1 MRTARPKSLLER
13 SADTDLWRHTLS
25 QIPVLSGRLVYLST
39 LRSPITGRYE
49 HHGLA
54 LLFGDSEA
62 DKAIRASH
70 RRAFQE
76 WLAMG
81 LEEKVEDLSQYLQST
96 GEDSSQILRHW
107 SKSETWSGFQPT
119 GALPAEKAL
128 FLSDMRAAIK
138 ILVLRYG
145 AAAQG
150 HSA

>member
-25 QIPVLSGRLVYLST
+25 QIPVLVGRLVYLST

-54 LLFGDSEA
+54 LAYGDEGA
-62 DKAIRASH
+62 DKAIRVSH
-70 RRAFQE
+70 RKAFQE
-76 WLAMG
+76 WLAIG
-81 LEEKVEDLSQYLQST
+81 LPDKVDDLDTYLRTS
-96 GEDSSQILRHW
+96 GEDPVQILRHW
-107 SKSETWSGFQPT
+107 SKAETWASFLPNGS
-119 GALPAEKAL
+119 LPAEKAL
-128 FLSDMRAAIK
+128 FASDMRNVIK
-138 ILVLRYG
+138 ILILRFG

>member
-25 QIPVLSGRLVYLST
+25 QIPVLSGRLVYLSS

-54 LLFGDSEA
+54 LLFGEGEA
-62 DKAIRASH
+62 DKAIRGSH

-76 WLAMG
+76 WLVTG
-81 LEEKVEDLSQYLQST
+81 LAEKVEDLDQYLRTT
-96 GEDSSQILRHW
+96 GEDPGQILRHW
-107 SKSETWSGFQPT
+107 SRAETWTAFQPT
-119 GALPAEKAL
+119 GALPAEKSL
-128 FLSDMRAAIK
+128 YTSDMRAAVK
-138 ILVLRYG
+138 ILTLRYG
-145 AAAQG
+145 GAAQG

>member
-25 QIPVLSGRLVYLST
+25 QIPVLSGRLVYLSS

-54 LLFGDSEA
+54 LLFGEGEA
-62 DKAIRASH
+62 DKAIRGSH

-76 WLAMG
+76 WLVTG
-81 LEEKVEDLSQYLQST
+81 LAEKVDDLDHYLRTT
-96 GEDSSQILRHW
+96 GEDPAQILRHW
-107 SKSETWSGFQPT
+107 SRAETWIGFQPT
-119 GALPAEKAL
+119 GALPAEKSL
-128 FLSDMRAAIK
+128 YTSDMRAAVK
-138 ILVLRYG
+138 ILTLRYG
-145 AAAQG
+145 GAAQG

>member
-25 QIPVLSGRLVYLST
+25 QIPVLVGRLVYLST
-39 LRSPITGRYE
+39 LRSPVTGRYE

-54 LLFGDSEA
+54 LLYGDSEA
-62 DKAIRASH
+62 DKAIRLSH
-70 RRAFQE
+70 RKAFQE

-81 LEEKVEDLSQYLQST
+81 LAEKVEDLDTYLRTS

-107 SKSETWSGFQPT
+107 SKSETWSSFMPT
-119 GALPAEKAL
+119 GSLPAEKAL
-128 FLSDMRAAIK
+128 FSSDMRHAIK
-138 ILVLRYG
+138 ILHLQCG
-145 AAAQG
+145 DAAQG

>member
-25 QIPVLSGRLVYLST
+25 QIPVLVGRLVYLST
-39 LRSPITGRYE
+39 LRSPVTGRYE

-54 LLFGDSEA
+54 LLHGEGEA
-62 DKAIRASH
+62 DKAIRGSH

-76 WLAMG
+76 WLALG
-81 LEEKVEDLSQYLQST
+81 LPDKVEDLDTYLRMT
-96 GEDSSQILRHW
+96 GEDPGQILRHW
-107 SKSETWSGFQPT
+107 SKAETWGAFLPT
-119 GALPAEKAL
+119 GSLPAEKSL
-128 FLSDMRAAIK
+128 FASDMRTAIK
-138 ILVLRYG
+138 ILHLRFD

>member
-25 QIPVLSGRLVYLST
+25 QIPVLVGRLVYLST
-39 LRSPITGRYE
+39 LRSPVTGRYE

-54 LLFGDSEA
+54 LLYGDPEA
-62 DKAIRASH
+62 DKAIRQSH
-70 RRAFQE
+70 RKAFHE

-81 LEEKVEDLSQYLQST
+81 LPEKVEDLDEYLRTS
-96 GEDSSQILRHW
+96 GEDSAQILRHW
-107 SKSETWSGFQPT
+107 SKAETWISFLPT
-119 GALPAEKAL
+119 GSLPAEKAL
-128 FLSDMRAAIK
+128 FSSDMRNAIK
-138 ILVLRYG
+138 ILHLRCG

>member
-25 QIPVLSGRLVYLST
+25 QIPVLAGRLVYLSI

-54 LLFGDSEA
+54 LVYGDDDA
-62 DKAIRASH
+62 DKAIRVSH
-70 RRAFQE
+70 RRAFHE

-81 LEEKVEDLSQYLQST
+81 LSEKVEDLDAYLRST
-96 GEDSSQILRHW
+96 GEAPDQILRHW
-107 SKSETWSGFQPT
+107 SRAETWNSFLPT
-119 GALPAEKAL
+119 GSLPAEKSL
-128 FLSDMRAAIK
+128 FGTDMRAAIK
-138 ILVLRYG
+138 ILLPRYD
-145 AAAQG
+145 AAARG

>member
-25 QIPVLSGRLVYLST
+25 QIPVLVGRIVYLST

-54 LLFGDSEA
+54 LVYGDGDA
-62 DKAIRASH
+62 DKAIRVSH

-76 WLAMG
+76 WLALG
-81 LEEKVEDLSQYLQST
+81 LQEKVEDLDIYLRTT
-96 GEDSSQILRHW
+96 GEDPLKVLRHW
-107 SKSETWSGFQPT
+107 SRAETWSGLLPT
-119 GALPAEKAL
+119 GSLSAEKSL
-128 FLSDMRAAIK
+128 FASDMRGATK
-138 ILVLRYG
+138 ILRQRFGV
-145 AAAQG
+145 AAQG

>member
-25 QIPVLSGRLVYLST
+25 QIPELAGRLVYLST

-54 LLFGDSEA
+54 LVYGDGDA
-62 DKAIRASH
+62 DKAIRGSH
-70 RRAFQE
+70 RKAFNE

-81 LEEKVEDLSQYLQST
+81 LSEKVEDLDSYLRST
-96 GEDSSQILRHW
+96 GEDPGQVLRHW
-107 SKSETWSGFQPT
+107 SKAETWSAFMPT
-119 GALPAEKAL
+119 GSLSTEKSL
-128 FLSDMRAAIK
+128 FISDMRGAIK
-138 ILVLRYG
+138 ILHLRFD
-145 AAAQG
+145 AAARG